1 MDTMNLSIIIS
12 SIAGGAILGIK
23 KTTSEFK
30 KLAKAGGDV
39 NEKIKIANET
49 SINFFKKS
57 TLSAFRTGVAI
68 STITKPAIEFE
79 SAMADVK
86 KVVDFD
92 TPKQFEEMQS
102 DILKLTRSLPLASS
116 ELAEI
121 AASGGQLSKA
131 ILFFKKPKN
140 KLCKVSG
147 ISSVRISARLI
158 FWFFLQAKA

>member
-57 TLSAFRTGVAI
+57 ALSAFRTGVAI
-68 STITKPAIEFE
+68 SAITKPAIEFE

-102 DILKLTRSLPLASS
+102 DILKLTRSLPLASN
-116 ELAEI
+116 ELAQI
-121 AASGGQLSKA
+121 ATSGGQLGVARKDITSFTTTIAKMA
-131 ILFFKKPKN
+131 TAFDMSAGD
-140 KLCKVSG
+140 SG
-147 ISSVRISARLI
+147 DASFMLI
-158 FWFFLQAKA
+158 